1 MCRLAQ
7 VRVSLRRAQELHAAW
22 NSFVN
27 VVELRRFLSGLLL
40 EGAIP
45 MLAQHIPHKTES
57 SGSK

>member
-40 EGAIP
+40 EGGYTHAC
-45 MLAQHIPHKTES
+45 AAYTT
-57 SGSK
+57 